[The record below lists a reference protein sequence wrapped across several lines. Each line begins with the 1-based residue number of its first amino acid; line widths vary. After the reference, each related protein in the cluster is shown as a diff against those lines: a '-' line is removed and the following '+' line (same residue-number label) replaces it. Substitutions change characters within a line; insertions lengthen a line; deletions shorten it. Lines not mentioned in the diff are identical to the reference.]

1 MVYVLD
7 VPQRPPFANRAHA
20 PPAQV
25 AYQLKLLTTA
35 FFSVTMMK
43 RHISLRR
50 WLALGILFIGIV
62 LVQSPQVQPLERSIS
77 PNPYPVPRNPVTPRY
92 CG

>member
-1 MVYVLD
+1 M
-7 VPQRPPFANRAHA
+7 
-20 PPAQV
+20 

-77 PNPYPVPRNPVTPRY
+77 RNP
-92 CG
+92 

>member
-1 MVYVLD
+1 M
-7 VPQRPPFANRAHA
+7 
-20 PPAQV
+20 

-77 PNPYPVPRNPVTPRY
+77 PNPYPVPRNPVTP
-92 CG
+92 